1 MHRST
6 EVQWTLGPTIV
17 DGTLVMPGGTGP
29 FPAVVMAAGSG
40 PTDRDWTSPLLP
52 GTNGSASLIAAELA
66 QAGFASLRYDKRVT
80 GPHAVENLRVLMG
93 SLSMQ
98 SHVDEYAGAVDFLA
112 ARADIRADQIFGLGN
127 SEGTLHVLHYQ
138 LGNPEVPLAG
148 IILAAP
154 PGRPV
159 GVVARSQL
167 AAQAATVPNGAALLA
182 FYDAAAARFEA
193 GEAANPDPAL
203 PDEVKNLIA
212 ALESPANLPFSRE
225 LWNADTVPLLA
236 EMTVPVLIIIGKKD
250 LQVDWRA
257 DGEPLMMASRG
268 KPHITIVF
276 PPNANHV
283 LKYEPQDRSALVPG
297 EVVVHYN
304 ADGVPLDSET
314 MDTIRDWLSHC
325 VASKDA
331 RDGE

>member
-1 MHRST
+1 MAHST
-6 EVQWTLGPTIV
+6 EVQWILGSTIV
-17 DGTLVMPGGTGP
+17 DGTLVVPDGIGP

-52 GTNGSASLIAAELA
+52 GTNGSAALIAAELA

-80 GPHAVENLRVLMG
+80 GPHAVENLKVLMG

-98 SHVDEYAGAVDFLA
+98 SHVDEYAGAVNFLA
-112 ARADIRADQIFGLGN
+112 ARSDIRARQIFGLGN

-138 LGNPEVPLAG
+138 LGHPAVPLAG

-159 GVVARSQL
+159 GVVGRSQL
-167 AAQAATVPNGAALLA
+167 AAQAATVPNGATLLRL
-182 FYDAAAARFEA
+182 YDEAAARFEA

-203 PDEVKNLIA
+203 PDGVKNLIA
-212 ALESPANLPFSRE
+212 ALESPVNLPFSRE
-225 LWNADTVPLLA
+225 LWKADTVPLLA
-236 EMTVPVLIIIGKKD
+236 EITVPVLIVIGKKD
-250 LQVDWRA
+250 LQVDWQA
-257 DGEPLMMASRG
+257 DGEPLMRASRG

-283 LKYEPQDRSALVPG
+283 LKYEPQDRSALVAG
-297 EVVVHYN
+297 EVMAHYN
-304 ADGVPLDSET
+304 ADGVSLDSET
-314 MDTIRDWLSHC
+314 MATIREWLSHGA
-325 VASKDA
+325 AS
-331 RDGE
+331 